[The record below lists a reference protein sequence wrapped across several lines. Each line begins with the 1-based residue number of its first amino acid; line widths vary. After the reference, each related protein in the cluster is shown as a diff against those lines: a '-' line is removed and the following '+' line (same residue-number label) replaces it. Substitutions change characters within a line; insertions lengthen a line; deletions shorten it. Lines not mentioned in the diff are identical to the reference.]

1 MHEYYYW
8 SIQENKHC
16 NNDNSSADV
25 IINAL
30 RSKSFCSHF
39 NRLGGLSNFFL
50 DDIWY
55 IIIQFSLTVLVF
67 LNCSEIRDAFWHFD
81 RLGGVRI
88 KFGSWFI
95 LSIAPVPVFCWCDVR
110 AFYGHVIQQ
119 LQRLLSFPPPQSVH
133 HRWLMVV
140 VMSSRPSRDI
150 GQRWQL
156 FKKTRWASA
165 SRAADCRW
173 QLFKKGRDADVSRS
187 YEVIVSLF

>member
-16 NNDNSSADV
+16 NNDKPSAHG
-25 IINAL
+25 ISNAL

-39 NRLGGLSNFFL
+39 NRLGGLSYFFL

-95 LSIAPVPVFCWCDVR
+95 LSITTVPVLLCCVVR
-110 AFYGHVIQQ
+110 ACYGHVIQQ
-119 LQRLLSFPPPQSVH
+119 LQRLLPFPPPQSMH
-133 HRWLMVV
+133 HRCPM
-140 VMSSRPSRDI
+140 
-150 GQRWQL
+150 
-156 FKKTRWASA
+156 
-165 SRAADCRW
+165 
-173 QLFKKGRDADVSRS
+173 
-187 YEVIVSLF
+187 VIVCIMFLTTVILDLTGGHMCFWTLVISPDIAASKLGWE

>member
-1 MHEYYYW
+1 MELAYVYFVFFILIYNRIYRWLVNYRRQCSLSMHEYYYW
-8 SIQENKHC
+8 SIQENKHL
-16 NNDNSSADV
+16 NNDKPRADV
-25 IINAL
+25 IISAL

-95 LSIAPVPVFCWCDVR
+95 LSIASVPVF
-110 AFYGHVIQQ
+110 
-119 LQRLLSFPPPQSVH
+119 
-133 HRWLMVV
+133 VV
-140 VMSSRPSRDI
+140 VMSGLSMGMSSSSYSAFSHSPLLKVCITGD
-150 GQRWQL
+150 WWWL
-156 FKKTRWASA
+156 F
-165 SRAADCRW
+165 
-173 QLFKKGRDADVSRS
+173 V
-187 YEVIVSLF
+187 

>member
-8 SIQENKHC
+8 SIQENNHC
-16 NNDNSSADV
+16 NNDKPSADV
-25 IINAL
+25 IVSAL

-95 LSIAPVPVFCWCDVR
+95 LSIAPVPVFCCCDVR

-133 HRWLMVV
+133 HRWLMAVV
-140 VMSSRPSRDI
+140 CIMFLTAVILDLNASVYNMRISLQPTHQSTAYASI
-150 GQRWQL
+150 YGTGISLERWE
-156 FKKTRWASA
+156 FP
-165 SRAADCRW
+165 
-173 QLFKKGRDADVSRS
+173 
-187 YEVIVSLF
+187 